1 MNAMVKLGDIATLIT
16 KGTTPTT
23 LGFSFV
29 DAGINFFKIECIDE
43 DGHLLPLKF
52 AHIDTH
58 CHEALKRSQLAEN
71 DILFSIAG
79 AIGRTAIVPPDYL
92 PANTN
97 QALAIIRIPA
107 DRYNLRY
114 ILFALQSGRV
124 AEQFE
129 KQKQGVAQL
138 NISLKNISDIEI
150 PMPPEYEQDRI
161 VRILDHVN
169 TQISNTRK
177 QLVYIDQLVKSRFIE
192 MFGDPVSNPKGWPVQ
207 NFEDISILITDGEHA
222 TPRRSDNGIYLLSAR
237 NVLNHTLQLDDVD
250 FIDEDEYSRI
260 ARRVIP
266 QEGDVLI
273 SCSGSIGRCCVVPAN
288 MRFQMVRSAA
298 LIRFTD
304 AINPIYAEWLITSDE
319 LQRQIA
325 QSATQSSQANLFQ
338 GKIQKLHGYVP
349 PKALQ
354 DEFALF
360 VIQTDK
366 SKFSLKNGG
375 KDADFAVKCIWESL
389 CRGTLT

>member
-1 MNAMVKLGDIATLIT
+1 MDWIKLGDIASVIT

-23 LGFSFV
+23 LGFEFV
-29 DAGINFFKIECIDE
+29 DNGINFIKIESISE
-43 DGHLLPLKF
+43 EGKF
-52 AHIDTH
+52 INDKFNHITCECDDKL
-58 CHEALKRSQLAEN
+58 ARSRLQKN

-79 AIGRTAIVPPDYL
+79 AIGRTAIVTEDIL

-97 QALAIIRIPA
+97 QALALIRIPEGVIN
-107 DRYNLRY
+107 YVYLKY
-114 ILFALQSGRV
+114 ALQSSVVRN
-124 AEQFE
+124 QFE
-129 KQKQGVAQL
+129 KRKQGVAQL
-138 NISLKNISDIEI
+138 NISLKDIANFNI
-150 PMPPEYEQDRI
+150 PMPSKAEQEII
-161 VRILDHVN
+161 VDFIEEVEMLL
-169 TQISNTRK
+169 SLRK
-177 QLVYIDQLVKSRFIE
+177 QQLAKLDELVKSRFIE

-222 TPRRSDNGIYLLSAR
+222 TPRRSENGIYLLSAR

-250 FIDEDEYSRI
+250 FIDEDEYNRI

-298 LIRFTD
+298 LIRFAD
-304 AINPIYAEWLITSDE
+304 AINPIYAEWLITSDD

-354 DEFALF
+354 NEFALF

-366 SKFSLKNGG
+366 SKLSVQQSIDQLETLKASLMQKYFG
-375 KDADFAVKCIWESL
+375 
-389 CRGTLT
+389 

>member
-192 MFGDPVSNPKGWPVQ
+192 MFGSFPANPNSWPTGTIRDIVSEVRYGTSLPAVEGGAYPYLRMNNITYGGELDLTDIKRIDVPAEDLPKCTV
-207 NFEDISILITDGEHA
+207 
-222 TPRRSDNGIYLLSAR
+222 RR
-237 NVLNHTLQLDDVD
+237 
-250 FIDEDEYSRI
+250 
-260 ARRVIP
+260 
-266 QEGDVLI
+266 GDVLFNRTN
-273 SCSGSIGRCCVVPAN
+273 SRELVGKTCVYN
-288 MRFQMVRSAA
+288 RDEMMVLAGFVVRVRVNERMMPEFLSA
-298 LIRFTD
+298 FMNTD
-304 AINPIYAEWLITSDE
+304 ASKRMLLGMCKTAIGQANINAQE
-319 LQRQIA
+319 LQNIA
-325 QSATQSSQANLFQ
+325 
-338 GKIQKLHGYVP
+338 IYVP
-349 PKALQ
+349 PIELQQEFVAFKA
-354 DEFALF
+354 
-360 VIQTDK
+360 QTDK
-366 SKFSLKNGG
+366 SKYS
-375 KDADFAVKCIWESL
+375 AETEVAA
-389 CRGTLT
+389 